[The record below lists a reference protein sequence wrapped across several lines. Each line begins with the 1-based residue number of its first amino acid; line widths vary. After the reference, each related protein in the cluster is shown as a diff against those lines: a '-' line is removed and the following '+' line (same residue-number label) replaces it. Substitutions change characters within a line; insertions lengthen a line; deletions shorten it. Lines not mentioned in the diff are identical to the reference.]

1 VKLQEVVML
10 LRVWKLSLLLL
21 IISLTFFPSQTLAVG
36 LGVTPGKLAFT
47 VRPGGTEVQT
57 LHVINQSNRE
67 SEFRVYVEGKYEK
80 WFLISP
86 GEFTLAP
93 QQSKGVEVVVAP
105 PFTASDE
112 HDFSICVV
120 SLPAG
125 SDLRIGA
132 GIKVPAHVQI
142 LEYPV
147 ALILGGGI
155 ATLALV
161 VSASIL
167 IRRRRKAHNA

>member
-1 VKLQEVVML
+1 ML
-10 LRVWKLSLLLL
+10 FKVLRLSLLLIVLGL
-21 IISLTFFPSQTLAVG
+21 IIFPSQVLALG
-36 LGVTPGKLAFT
+36 LGVAPGKLDFT
-47 VRPGGTEVQT
+47 VRPGGTETKT
-57 LHVINQSNRE
+57 LNVINQSNQE
-67 SEFRVYVEGKYEK
+67 SLFRVYVEGEFEE

-86 GEFTLAP
+86 GEFSLAP
-93 QQSKGVEVVVAP
+93 QQSKGVQIVVAP
-105 PFTASDE
+105 PLTASDE

-132 GIKVPAHVQI
+132 GVKVAAHVQI

-161 VSASIL
+161 MLAGIL
-167 IRRRRKAHNA
+167 IWRRQRTRNA